1 VNDRRAT
8 IVSVPR
14 AVASGSIDPS
24 RSSLDPVATAPGTD
38 TKWVAAERLNQLR
51 AIYPNVELNPQI
63 EPPASYA
70 SDSWTLEDALVEVL
84 RGRLD
89 ASGPITVSQLA
100 ESFSLPT
107 NPIEQGLARLEGEG
121 FAMQGRFTPGGNPTV
136 KEGAEQSTGRDAG
149 EPQAGM
155 PALQPIPALTT
166 EWCSRRLLARIHS
179 YTLNRLR
186 KEIEPVSP
194 ADFMRFLFV

>member
-63 EPPASYA
+63 GPPASYA
-70 SDSWTLEDALVEVL
+70 SDSWMLEDALVEVL

-89 ASGPITVSQLA
+89 SLGPVTVAQLA
-100 ESFSLPT
+100 EGFSLAA
-107 NPIEQGLARLEGEG
+107 NRIEQGLARLEGEG
-121 FAMQGRFTPGGNPTV
+121 FAMQGQFTPGDRGSSPTV
-136 KEGAEQSTGRDAG
+136 REGSEYRTGSDAG
-149 EPQAGM
+149 EPQSRLVGT
-155 PALQPIPALTT
+155 ALQPMPALTT
-166 EWCSRRLLARIHS
+166 EWCSRRLLA
-179 YTLNRLR
+179 
-186 KEIEPVSP
+186 
-194 ADFMRFLFV
+194 